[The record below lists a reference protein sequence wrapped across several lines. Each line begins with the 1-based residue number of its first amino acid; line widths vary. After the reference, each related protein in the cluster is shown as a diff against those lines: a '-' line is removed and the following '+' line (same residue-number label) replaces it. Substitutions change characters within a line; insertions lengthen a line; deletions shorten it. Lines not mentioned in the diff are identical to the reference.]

1 MKVKKILAAVTA
13 LSLASVMLASCGST
27 DDSSS
32 AAAATK
38 ETTTTT
44 TTAAEDVK
52 GGSAD
57 DTADSEGE
65 PATGGGGTVDS
76 TAESGADDNKGGDTN
91 SDYTPVKEFKGYD
104 AFLMFGDSQWLWGN
118 WEPQG
123 LTDATQAF
131 GVDADITGDG
141 EYTVSITNASIS
153 YDDPVEGLNP
163 QVALD
168 GDTAVGAEGC
178 VVFCVDI
185 MGLVN
190 GEKLKGTGD
199 PMKEKDAPGKYNP
212 DDLKV
217 EVKSIKADGQEIE
230 FDASKIKYG
239 NMEDDN
245 NCYRIEIYN
254 DYGDTAKDSPID
266 KDSLAFEDSLE
277 VTFSIEG
284 LTQE

>member
-44 TTAAEDVK
+44 TEATTTTTAATEESVADE
-52 GGSAD
+52 SA
-57 DTADSEGE
+57 
-65 PATGGGGTVDS
+65 P
-76 TAESGADDNKGGDTN
+76 AESGADDNKGGDTN